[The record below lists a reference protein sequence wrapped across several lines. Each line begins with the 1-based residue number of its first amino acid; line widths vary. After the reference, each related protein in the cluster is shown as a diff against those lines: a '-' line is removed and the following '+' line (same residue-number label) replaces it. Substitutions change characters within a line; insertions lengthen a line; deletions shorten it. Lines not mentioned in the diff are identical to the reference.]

1 MLKYWGLYCFYSV
14 MMGVLRKETILRKK
28 MSVGGY
34 GGFSDAMRCD
44 DALLLACRG
53 SDWGGVGSGE
63 AARSWKRHSIVKG
76 KGRVF
81 VKGKAWKA
89 ESGFKKFNYVFF
101 FFNKLCWCEKL
112 WEFQKFQLYIYIYIY
127 IY

>member
-1 MLKYWGLYCFYSV
+1 
-14 MMGVLRKETILRKK
+14 

-44 DALLLACRG
+44 DALLLACCG
-53 SDWGGVGSGE
+53 SDWGGAGRVG
-63 AARSWKRHSIVKG
+63 AARSWKRRDNIVKG
-76 KGRVF
+76 KGKVF

-101 FFNKLCWCEKL
+101 FFKLC
-112 WEFQKFQLYIYIYIY
+112 
-127 IY
+127 